1 MVVRNPT
8 GSILCSGTE
17 TCYGKLY
24 RTAKVES
31 ILDTFKFLFE
41 RFSMKL

>member
-1 MVVRNPT
+1 MLRQ
-8 GSILCSGTE
+8 
-17 TCYGKLY
+17 LY